1 MRKCR
6 HCSKLLPASASRLRL
21 FCPDEPGRPRCRDLA
36 RKQVVK
42 SKGNPDQL
50 LTSFH
55 RFAPKGAVGFR
66 IRLVVGDYSWTGPRL
81 GVRSHKNASEA
92 MRPGDFYWM
101 DEKPRV
107 PKTETYFID
116 YVDGEGA
123 LVLPIDKSP
132 TLMLQ
137 ATGGNFRDQPSQS
150 MRAKIKC
157 LDEGRPLPPARK
169 RVYELARELGM
180 LAPQLLR
187 ELPRLGIPCE
197 NVQNSLGQAQID
209 IVLRRYSS
217 RLFQPG
223 PDRAQTSEPP
233 QLPAALTAPAAPA
246 EPFAPAA
253 PTSSADLGSFVTLPL
268 DECLPVPPMIRPE
281 HDAANTYAA
290 NILGSAALIE
300 RDAGTA
306 TNQQLALAEDL
317 AKSVDQLAGI
327 GETTPSGEP
336 IRPVSNRRDVRSS
349 AGHTS

>member
-6 HCSKLLPASASRLRL
+6 YCSKVLPASSSRQRF
-21 FCPDEPGRPRCRDLA
+21 FCPDEAGKPRCRDLA
-36 RKQVVK
+36 RKQASK
-42 SKGNPDQL
+42 AKGNPDHL
-50 LTSFH
+50 LPSFH

-66 IRLVVGDYSWTGPRL
+66 IRFVAGEYSWTGPRY
-81 GVRSHKNASEA
+81 GVRSHKNAAGS
-92 MRPGDFYWM
+92 MRPGDFYWL

-107 PKTETYFID
+107 PRTETYFID

-132 TLMLQ
+132 TIMLQ

-209 IVLRRYSS
+209 VVLRRYSS
-217 RLFQPG
+217 RLFQPAG
-223 PDRAQTSEPP
+223 PDRAQTSEPHRW
-233 QLPAALTAPAAPA
+233 PAAPIAPAAPA
-246 EPFAPAA
+246 DPLSAA
-253 PTSSADLGSFVTLPL
+253 PTSSADLGSFTTLPL
-268 DECLPVPPMIRPE
+268 DECLPVPPMAQPE

-290 NILGSAALIE
+290 NILGSAALVE
-300 RDAGTA
+300 RHAGTA

-317 AKSVDQLAGI
+317 GKNVDQLAGI
-327 GETTPSGEP
+327 VAPPLLGSQ
-336 IRPVSNRRDVRSS
+336 
-349 AGHTS
+349 

>member
-1 MRKCR
+1 
-6 HCSKLLPASASRLRL
+6 
-21 FCPDEPGRPRCRDLA
+21 
-36 RKQVVK
+36 
-42 SKGNPDQL
+42 
-50 LTSFH
+50 
-55 RFAPKGAVGFR
+55 
-66 IRLVVGDYSWTGPRL
+66 
-81 GVRSHKNASEA
+81 
-92 MRPGDFYWM
+92 MRPGDFYWL

-107 PKTETYFID
+107 PRTETYFID

-132 TLMLQ
+132 TIMLQ

-169 RVYELARELGM
+169 RVYELARELGL

-187 ELPRLGIPCE
+187 ELPRLGIPCD

-223 PDRAQTSEPP
+223 PDRVQTSESHR
-233 QLPAALTAPAAPA
+233 LPAAPAAPA
-246 EPFAPAA
+246 APFAAA
-253 PTSSADLGSFVTLPL
+253 ASTSSADSSSFATLPL
-268 DECLPVPPMIRPE
+268 DECLPIPPMIRPE
-281 HDAANTYAA
+281 HGAANTYAA
-290 NILGSAALIE
+290 NILGSAALVE

-306 TNQQLALAEDL
+306 ASQQLALAEEL
-317 AKSVDQLAGI
+317 GKEVDQLAGI
-327 GETTPSGEP
+327 VEPLPSGEH
-336 IRPVSNRRDVRSS
+336 IRPVSDRRDVRSS

>member
-6 HCSKLLPASASRLRL
+6 HCSKLLPASSSRQRL

-36 RKQVVK
+36 RKQAVK
-42 SKGNPDQL
+42 AKGNPDHL
-50 LTSFH
+50 PSFH

-81 GVRSHKNASEA
+81 GVRSHKNASGS
-92 MRPGDFYWM
+92 MRLGDFYWL

-107 PKTETYFID
+107 PRTETYFID
-116 YVDGEGA
+116 YVDDEGA

-132 TLMLQ
+132 MLKLQ
-137 ATGGNFRDQPSQS
+137 VTGGSFRDQPSQS

-209 IVLRRYSS
+209 VVLRRYSS
-217 RLFQPG
+217 RLFQPE
-223 PDRAQTSEPP
+223 PDRTQTSEPHR
-233 QLPAALTAPAAPA
+233 LPAAPTAPAAQA

-253 PTSSADLGSFVTLPL
+253 PTSSADLGSFATLPL

-281 HDAANTYAA
+281 HDAASAYAA
-290 NILGSAALIE
+290 NILGSAALVE

-317 AKSVDQLAGI
+317 GKAVDQLAGI
-327 GETTPSGEP
+327 VELPPSGEP
-336 IRPVSNRRDVRSS
+336 IRPVSDLRDVQTS